1 MNLKV
6 LVISPTY
13 NEKKNISE
21 LINRIFEISYPID
34 ILIIDDNSPDG
45 TADIVR
51 NIMNDNDHIYLL
63 EREKKMG
70 LGTAYCTGFQW
81 ALERDYDL
89 IIQIDADLS
98 HNPDDIPRLID
109 GTESADLIIGSRYIE
124 GVNVI
129 NWPMHRLFL
138 SYFANTYAR
147 LLIRFPI
154 KDSTG
159 GFKCFRRKVLESIN
173 LTNIRSAGYSFQIE
187 MNFLAWIKGFKIS
200 EIPIVFTDRTVGESK
215 MNRSIVIEAFWMV
228 PKLFMKK
235 IFKLY

>member
-21 LINRIFEISYPID
+21 LISRIFKISHPID

-51 NIMNDNDHIYLL
+51 NIMNENDHIYLL
-63 EREKKMG
+63 EREKKLG
-70 LGTAYCTGFQW
+70 LGTAYCKGFQW

-138 SYFANTYAR
+138 SYFANAYAR

-173 LTNIRSAGYSFQIE
+173 LTKIRSAGYSFQIE

-215 MNRSIVIEAFWMV
+215 MNRSIVIEAIWMV
-228 PKLFMKK
+228 PKLFIKK
-235 IFKLY
+235 IFKL

>member
-21 LINRIFEISYPID
+21 LINRISEISHPID
-34 ILIIDDNSPDG
+34 ILIIDDNSPDE

-51 NIMNDNDHIYLL
+51 NIMNKNDHIYLL
-63 EREKKMG
+63 ERERKMG

-81 ALERDYDL
+81 AIERDYDL

-98 HNPDDIPRLID
+98 HNPDDIPRMID
-109 GTESADLIIGSRYIE
+109 EAESADLIIGSRYIE

-129 NWPMHRLFL
+129 NWPMRRLFL
-138 SYFANTYAR
+138 SYFANSYAR